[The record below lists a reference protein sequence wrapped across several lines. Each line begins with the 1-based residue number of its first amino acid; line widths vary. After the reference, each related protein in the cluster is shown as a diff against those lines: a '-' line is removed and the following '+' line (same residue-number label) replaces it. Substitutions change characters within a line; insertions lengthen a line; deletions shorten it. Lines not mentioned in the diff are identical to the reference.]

1 VPSLIE
7 PVVAAG
13 ALAAR
18 PQPAIDGN
26 GLRLRPWRDGD
37 VAALIAGYGDAEIS
51 RWHAR
56 TLAGE
61 REARAW
67 LEERRRGRE
76 RETSADWAIVEPADE
91 DTVLGRA
98 GLNQVDL
105 AEGVGEVAYWV
116 LPEHRGRGIA
126 TRATCALADWAFD
139 ELGLHRLGLLHS
151 SRNEGSCRVAERA
164 LFRYEGTLRDDA
176 LHADGWHDMHLHG
189 RLAGDPRPRLS
200 DRSKRSLAP

>member
-1 VPSLIE
+1 MPSRIE

-13 ALAAR
+13 TLAAGR
-18 PQPAIDGN
+18 QPLVDGY
-26 GLRLRPWRDGD
+26 GLRLRAWRAADIT
-37 VAALIAGYGDAEIS
+37 ALIAAYSDPEIE

-56 TLAGE
+56 TLADE
-61 REARAW
+61 TEARAW
-67 LEERRRGRE
+67 LAERRRGRE
-76 RETSADWAIVEPADE
+76 RESAVDWAVVDPADE

-116 LPEHRGRGIA
+116 LPGRRGRGIA

-151 SRNEGSCRVAERA
+151 VRNEGSCRVAEAA
-164 LFRYEGTLRDDA
+164 LFRYEGTLREDA
-176 LHADGWHDMHLHG
+176 LHGDGWHDMHMHG
-189 RLAGDPRPRLS
+189 RLATDPRPEL
-200 DRSKRSLAP
+200 DR